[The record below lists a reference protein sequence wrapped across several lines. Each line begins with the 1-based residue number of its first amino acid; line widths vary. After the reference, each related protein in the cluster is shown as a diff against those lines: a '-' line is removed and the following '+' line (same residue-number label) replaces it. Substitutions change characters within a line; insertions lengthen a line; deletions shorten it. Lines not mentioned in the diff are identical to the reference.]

1 MKQILR
7 AKVPLNII
15 TGYSSLRYPRGSDI
29 MVAKG
34 DFVDEEGW
42 HLRRGDK
49 EHLVPRSNIQ
59 ILTVHTPTITS
70 ETLVDEDGKFVETRE
85 EVRRG

>member
-15 TGYSSLRYPRGSDI
+15 TGYSSLRYPRGTDI
-29 MVAKG
+29 MVAED

-42 HLRRGDK
+42 HLCRGDK
-49 EHLVPRSNIQ
+49 EHLVPRSNFQ
-59 ILTVHTPTITS
+59 ILTVHAMTIRV
-70 ETLVDEDGKFVETRE
+70 ETLVDEDGKFVEMRE
-85 EVRRG
+85 RVKYD